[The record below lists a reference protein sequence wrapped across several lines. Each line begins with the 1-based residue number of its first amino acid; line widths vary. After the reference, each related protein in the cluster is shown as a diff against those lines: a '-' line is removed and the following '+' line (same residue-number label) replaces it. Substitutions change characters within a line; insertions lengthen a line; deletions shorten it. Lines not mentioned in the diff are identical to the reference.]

1 MSAAATVTSH
11 ATRLKDTPAS
21 CPIASGPATLVA
33 SERPFDPPA
42 AQRGAPLVTKS
53 QLIEAVAARTDLTRR
68 QAADAVDAVL
78 ETMEDVLSRGGEVA
92 LAGLGK
98 FSVAERA
105 ARQGQHP
112 RTGEAMDIPASR
124 VPKFTAGSNL
134 KQAVR
139 R

>member
-1 MSAAATVTSH
+1 M
-11 ATRLKDTPAS
+11 
-21 CPIASGPATLVA
+21 
-33 SERPFDPPA
+33 
-42 AQRGAPLVTKS
+42 TKS

-78 ETMEDVLSRGGEVA
+78 ETDGGRAQPWRRGRA
-92 LAGLGK
+92 AGFGK

-112 RTGEAMDIPASR
+112 RTGEAMEIPASR

>member
-1 MSAAATVTSH
+1 M
-11 ATRLKDTPAS
+11 
-21 CPIASGPATLVA
+21 
-33 SERPFDPPA
+33 
-42 AQRGAPLVTKS
+42 TKS

-78 ETMEDVLSRGGEVA
+78 ETMEDVLSRGGDVA
-92 LAGLGK
+92 LAGFGK
-98 FSVAERA
+98 FSVAERG
-105 ARQGQHP
+105 ARQGHHP
-112 RTGEAMDIPASR
+112 RTGEAMEIPASR

>member
-1 MSAAATVTSH
+1 M
-11 ATRLKDTPAS
+11 RLKDTPAS
-21 CPIASGPATLVA
+21 CLIASGPATLLA
-33 SERPFDPPA
+33 SGCPFDRL
-42 AQRGAPLVTKS
+42 QDKGAPLVTKS

-92 LAGLGK
+92 LAGFGK

-105 ARQGQHP
+105 ARSGQHP
-112 RTGEAMDIPASR
+112 RTGETMDIPASR